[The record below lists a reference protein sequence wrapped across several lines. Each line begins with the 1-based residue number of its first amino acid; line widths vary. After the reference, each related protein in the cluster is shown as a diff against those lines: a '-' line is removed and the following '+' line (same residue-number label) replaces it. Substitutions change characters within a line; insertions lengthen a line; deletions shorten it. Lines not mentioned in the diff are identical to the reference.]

1 MNIKTKKLTY
11 SSLLLALGIILPQ
24 VFHLFGASGSI
35 FLPMHIPVLLAGFF
49 LGGNSA
55 AIIGIM
61 TVLISAAV
69 TGMPP
74 VPILYFMLVEVAVY
88 GLASGL
94 TYKKFRLNI
103 YVSLIIAM
111 AMGRIASG
119 ITVFILQPLLGFKIA
134 PVPYVI
140 GSVTTG
146 LPGIIIQLI
155 FIPIIV
161 LSVERAGFKFDES
174 SVS

>member
-49 LGGNSA
+49 LGGSSA
-55 AIIGIM
+55 AVIGIIA
-61 TVLISAAV
+61 VLLSEIV

-88 GLASGL
+88 GLVAGL
-94 TYKKFRLNI
+94 AYKKFRLNI

-111 AMGRIASG
+111 IAGRVASG
-119 ITVFILQPLLGFKIA
+119 LTVFILQQLLGLKISA
-134 PVPYVI
+134 ISYVI
-140 GSVTTG
+140 GSVVTG

-155 FIPIIV
+155 LIPMIV
-161 LSVERAGFKFDES
+161 LAVERAGFKFDES
-174 SVS
+174 TAG